1 MHEKYSAQSLAHSK
15 PTAHAGLLVQEARLL
30 RTGWE
35 TKAWIIIV
43 RKWCLSHDCYGF
55 TLKCWQEQGH
65 LKKG

>member
-1 MHEKYSAQSLAHSK
+1 MKSTPHRAWH
-15 PTAHAGLLVQEARLL
+15 TVGLQHVQGSWYRKLGY
-30 RTGWE
+30 RRQGGE

-43 RKWCLSHDCYGF
+43 CKWCLSHDCYGF